1 MAQADARALDLPKM
15 KRKHSGIGDAV
26 IPASGTTSAAAAAQ
40 SKRARTG
47 PAPPHMPNTLPM
59 QPHEDVLA
67 ELKPKY
73 DVKPMSVISSTP
85 ISKRVEQVLAHL
97 GRFHPSDMSVLPGVV
112 LVHARADQAGKMTS
126 VVELVKRQVHE
137 AEQKWFQYNR
147 LYEVSVEPQRV
158 SERSVIE
165 DTVLGGY
172 GSASEDEE
180 DGFEVMQT
188 PFERAV
194 LKEPKVTTKPY
205 MSIILSRVPISE
217 LQSKD
222 YITTQS
228 NSDQIEYLRKKRLG
242 II

>member
-1 MAQADARALDLPKM
+1 MAQVDNRAVNLLKM
-15 KRKHSGIGDAV
+15 KRKHSTTVDAV
-26 IPASGTTSAAAAAQ
+26 IPASGTSGATVQ
-40 SKRARTG
+40 PKRVRTG
-47 PAPPHMPNTLPM
+47 PAPPHVPNTLPM

-73 DVKPMSVISSTP
+73 DVKTLSVISSTP
-85 ISKRVEQVLAHL
+85 IAKRVEQVLAHL

-126 VVELVKRQVHE
+126 VVELVKRRVHE

-147 LYEVSVEPQRV
+147 LYEVSVEPRRAA
-158 SERSVIE
+158 ERSIIE
-165 DTVLGGY
+165 DTVLGDHGG
-172 GSASEDEE
+172 GSEEE
-180 DGFEVMQT
+180 DDFEVMQT

-194 LKEPKVTTKPY
+194 HKEPEVTMKPY
-205 MSIILSRVPISE
+205 MSIMLSRVPILE
-217 LQSKD
+217 LQAKD

-242 II
+242 MI